1 MTQTANTTAT
11 KAHIELRPFAS
22 IGAANHGWL
31 DAHHHFSFGGYHDPA
46 RVHWGVLRVW
56 NDDRIAPKSGFP
68 THPHSDM
75 EIITYV
81 TRGAI
86 THRDS
91 LGNEG
96 RTEAGD
102 VQVMSA
108 GTGIAH
114 SEFNLE
120 DEETRLFQI
129 WIIPDRRGHAPSW
142 GARPF
147 PKDSRE
153 GKFVPLASGIAGDT
167 DVLTINANARVLGAT
182 VKAGETVR
190 YDLTE
195 DRHAYLVPARGKI
208 RIGDIEANARD
219 GVAITG
225 VTEIVITALEDA
237 ELVLVDAA

>member
-1 MTQTANTTAT
+1 MTTLAT

-22 IGAANHGWL
+22 LGAANHGWL
-31 DAHHHFSFGGYHDPA
+31 DAHHHFSFAGYHDPA
-46 RVHWGVLRVW
+46 RVHWGALRVW
-56 NDDRIAPKSGFP
+56 NDDRIAPRSGFP

-81 TRGAI
+81 TQGAI

-120 DEETRLFQI
+120 DIETRLFQI

-147 PKDSRE
+147 PRDSRE
-153 GKFVPLASGIAGDT
+153 GRFVPLASGIAGDA
-167 DVLTINANARVLGAT
+167 DVLPINANARVLGAT
-182 VKAGETVR
+182 VKAGQTVR
-190 YDLTE
+190 YALTE
-195 DRHAYLVPARGKI
+195 DRHAYLVPARGKV
-208 RIGDIEANARD
+208 RIGDVEANARD

-225 VTEIVITALEDA
+225 LTEIVVTALEDA